1 MKDSSKAYQSD
12 FQDLSP
18 DEMDAMI
25 AEKKST
31 LRSLD

>member
-1 MKDSSKAYQSD
+1 MNDSSKVYQSD

-25 AEKKST
+25 AEKRA
-31 LRSLD
+31 L